1 MDLEQL
7 TQKVFDLQRE
17 VGQVVVTNNKL
28 DIMLDRLTVL
38 SQDISKLL
46 AVQSARLEQ
55 QERVGNTL
63 TGIIE
68 KRKEEVD
75 KELANIELKFDK
87 IHEKMDK
94 QYEYLKSRFSTIE
107 KWIWIVTGGGIVV
120 GYLLSF
126 ALKFI

>member
-17 VGQVVVTNNKL
+17 VGQLITTHNKL
-28 DIMLDRLTVL
+28 DVMLDRLTVL

-63 TGIIE
+63 TGMIE